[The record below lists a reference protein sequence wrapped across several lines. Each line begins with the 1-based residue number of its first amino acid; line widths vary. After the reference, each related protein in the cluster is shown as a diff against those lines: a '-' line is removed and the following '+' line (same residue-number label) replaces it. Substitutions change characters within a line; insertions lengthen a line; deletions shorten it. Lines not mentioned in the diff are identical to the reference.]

1 MLVGVRNFME
11 SWVARGFFALL
22 VVVFVLWGISNVF
35 TLTGSSTA
43 VATVSGQPVDAS
55 EVQANYQRALS
66 QAQQQGQQPDAPARQ
81 QMVMQALSDALRRTI
96 LRHAAAQYGIG
107 VPDVA
112 VRAVL
117 GGIPAFQTN
126 GSFDKAKFAQVL
138 QQSGISQDE
147 FIGQIKDELIGRQL
161 ITPMM
166 GAATV
171 PNAMAR
177 PIFALLGAQRTAS
190 LVDVPLNT
198 QPVPPTPA
206 DAVLQRYWQNNQ
218 GQFTAPE
225 YRKLQ
230 LVILSPALMA
240 PQEQVPPAQ
249 IAAAM
254 ARAQAASP
262 SVPVRSADVLSVQ
275 DLADASQ
282 LKAAWKRGASWA
294 QIQALAQKY
303 HATPVP
309 LASVQQNQIP
319 AAPLAQAV
327 FSAPVGQVVGPV
339 AGDLGMYLFKVTAT
353 SSNGPAPAQ
362 LTAQVTQALQL
373 QIAQAAV
380 AKNVD
385 ALQDALAGQ
394 TPLDQLP
401 GNLGLVAVEGTLDTN
416 GLTPDGNAAPIPGG
430 DALRNAIV
438 KTAFAAQ
445 QGAPPQLQTGPD
457 GSYYALLV
465 KAVVPP
471 AAQPFAQAKAKV
483 LSAWQRAQQQREA
496 NVVAA
501 DLMHAVNSG
510 TPLAQAAAAVGLT
523 VTPTPAYSS
532 TDHPQNQPPQLVPVL
547 FSLKPGEA
555 TMLDNGAGFTVA
567 VLTNVQ
573 VPTPQSAPAAY
584 AALQQSLN
592 KSLQD
597 DLGESFLA
605 GLQAQDKV
613 TVNQKLLA
621 QIYQ

>member
-43 VATVSGQPVDAS
+43 VANVAGQPVDAS
-55 EVQANYQRALS
+55 EVQADYQRALS
-66 QAQQQGQQPDAPARQ
+66 QSQQQGQQPDATARQ
-81 QMVMQALSDALRRTI
+81 QMAMQALSDALRRAI
-96 LRHAAAQYGIG
+96 LRHAATQYGIG
-107 VPDVA
+107 VPDSA

-117 GGIPAFQTN
+117 DTIPAFQTN
-126 GSFDKAKFAQVL
+126 GSFDKAKFTQVL

-161 ITPMM
+161 ITPVIS
-166 GAATV
+166 AAAV
-171 PNAMAR
+171 PDAMAG
-177 PIFALLGAQRTAS
+177 PVFALLGAQRSAA
-190 LVDVPLNT
+190 LVNVPLNT
-198 QPVPPTPA
+198 QPVPPAPA

-218 GQFTAPE
+218 SAFTAPE
-225 YRKLQ
+225 YRDVQ
-230 LVILSPALMA
+230 VVILSPALMA
-240 PQEQVPPAQ
+240 PQEQVSPAQ
-249 IAAAM
+249 IAAGM
-254 ARAQAASP
+254 ARAEAASP

-282 LKAAWKRGASWA
+282 LKAAWKQGASWA
-294 QIQALAQKY
+294 KIQSLAARY

-309 LASVQQNQIP
+309 LANMQQNQIP
-319 AAPLAQAV
+319 SQPLAQAV
-327 FSAPVGQVVGPV
+327 FSAQAGQVVGPV
-339 AGDLGMYLFKVTAT
+339 AGDLGMYLFKVTSIGT
-353 SSNGPAPAQ
+353 NGPDPAQ
-362 LTAQVTQALQL
+362 LATQVTQALQL
-373 QIAQAAV
+373 QMAQAAV

-401 GNLGLVAVEGTLDTN
+401 GNLGLVAVEGALDAG
-416 GLTPDGNAAPIPGG
+416 GLTPQGTPAPIPGG
-430 DALRNAIV
+430 DDLRNAIV
-438 KTAFAAQ
+438 KAAFAAQ
-445 QGAPPQLQTGPD
+445 AGQAPQLQTGPD

-465 KAVVPP
+465 QKVVPP
-471 AAQPFAQAKAKV
+471 AVQPFAQAKAKV
-483 LSAWQRAQQQREA
+483 LSVWQGAQQEREA
-496 NVVAA
+496 NVTAA
-501 DLMHAVNSG
+501 DLMHAVNTG
-510 TPLAQAAAAVGLT
+510 TPLAQAAAAVGLS
-523 VTPTPAYSS
+523 VTQSPAYTSAAR
-532 TDHPQNQPPQLVPVL
+532 PQDQPPQLVPVL
-547 FSLKPGEA
+547 FSLKQGEA

-567 VLTNVQ
+567 VLTKIQ
-573 VPTPQSAPAAY
+573 VPTSQSDPAGY
-584 AALQQSLN
+584 AQLQQSLN

>member
-55 EVQANYQRALS
+55 EVQADYQRALS
-66 QAQQQGQQPDAPARQ
+66 TAQQQGQQPDATARQ
-81 QMVMQALSDALRRTI
+81 QMAMQALSDALRRAI
-96 LRHAAAQYGIG
+96 LRHAAVQYGVG
-107 VPDVA
+107 VPDSA

-117 GGIPAFQTN
+117 DTIPAFQTN
-126 GSFDKAKFAQVL
+126 GSFDKTKFTQVL
-138 QQSGISQDE
+138 QQSGISQDG

-161 ITPMM
+161 ITPIIS
-166 GAATV
+166 AAAV
-171 PNAMAR
+171 PDAMAA
-177 PIFALLGAQRTAS
+177 PVFALLGAERTAA
-190 LVDVPLNT
+190 LVNVPVST
-198 QPVPPTPA
+198 QPVPPAPA

-218 GQFTAPE
+218 GEFTAPE
-225 YRKLQ
+225 YRKVQ

-240 PQEQVPPAQ
+240 PQEQVPPEQ

-254 ARAQAASP
+254 ARAEAASP

-282 LKAAWKRGASWA
+282 LKAAWKRGAGWA
-294 QIQALAQKY
+294 QMQALAQKY

-309 LASVQQNQIP
+309 LAAVQQNQIP
-319 AAPLAQAV
+319 SGALAQAV
-327 FSAPVGQVVGPV
+327 FSAQPGQVVGPV
-339 AGDLGMYLFKVTAT
+339 AGDLGMYLFKVTSIGT
-353 SSNGPAPAQ
+353 NGPDPAQ
-362 LTAQVTQALQL
+362 LATQVTQALQL
-373 QIAQAAV
+373 QMAQQAV

-401 GNLGLVAVEGTLDTN
+401 GNLGLVAIEGTLDAG
-416 GLTPDGNAAPIPGG
+416 GLTPEGDAAPIPGG
-430 DALRNAIV
+430 DDLRNAIV
-438 KTAFAAQ
+438 KAAFVAQ
-445 QGAPPQLQTGPD
+445 PGTPPQLQTGPD
-457 GSYYALLV
+457 GSYYAL
-465 KAVVPP
+465 AVQKVIPP
-471 AAQPFAQAKAKV
+471 AVQPFAQAKAKV
-483 LSAWQRAQQQREA
+483 LSVWQGAQQQREA
-496 NVVAA
+496 NVAAA
-501 DLMHAVNSG
+501 DLMHAVNTG
-510 TPLAQAAAAVGLT
+510 TPLAQAAAAAGLS
-523 VTPTPAYSS
+523 VTQSPAYTSAAR
-532 TDHPQNQPPQLVPVL
+532 PQGQPPQLVPVL
-547 FSLKPGEA
+547 FSLKQGEA

-573 VPTPQSAPAAY
+573 VPTPQSDPAAY
-584 AALQQSLN
+584 AQLQQSLN

>member
-1 MLVGVRNFME
+1 M
-11 SWVARGFFALL
+11 ARGFFALL

-55 EVQANYQRALS
+55 EVQADYQRALS
-66 QAQQQGQQPDAPARQ
+66 AAQQQGQQPDATARQ
-81 QMVMQALSDALRRTI
+81 QMAMQALSDALRRAI

-107 VPDVA
+107 VPDSA

-117 GGIPAFQTN
+117 DTIPAFQTN

-138 QQSGISQDE
+138 QQSGISQDD

-161 ITPMM
+161 MTPIISA
-166 GAATV
+166 GAV
-171 PNAMAR
+171 PDAMAA
-177 PIFALLGAQRTAS
+177 PIFALLGAKRTAA
-190 LVDVPLNT
+190 LVNVPVST
-198 QPVPPTPA
+198 QPVPPAPA
-206 DAVLQRYWQNNQ
+206 DAVLQRFWQNNQ
-218 GQFTAPE
+218 GEFTAPE
-225 YRKLQ
+225 YRDVQ
-230 LVILSPALMA
+230 VVILSPALMA
-240 PQEQVPPAQ
+240 PQEQVPAEQ

-254 ARAQAASP
+254 ARAESASP

-282 LKAAWKRGASWA
+282 LKAAWKRGANWA
-294 QIQALAQKY
+294 EMQTLAQKY

-319 AAPLAQAV
+319 SGALAQAV
-327 FSAPVGQVVGPV
+327 FAAQTGQVVGPV
-339 AGDLGMYLFKVTAT
+339 AGDLGMYLFKVTSVGT
-353 SSNGPAPAQ
+353 SGPNPAQ
-362 LTAQVTQALQL
+362 LATQVTQSLQL
-373 QIAQAAV
+373 QMAQQAV

-401 GNLGLVAVEGTLDTN
+401 GNLGLVAVEGTLDAG
-416 GLTPDGNAAPIPGG
+416 GLTPEGTPAPIPGG
-430 DALRNAIV
+430 DDLRNAIL
-438 KTAFAAQ
+438 KAAFAAQ
-445 QGAPPQLQTGPD
+445 QGAAPQLQTGPD
-457 GSYYALLV
+457 GSYYAL
-465 KAVVPP
+465 AVQKVIPP
-471 AAQPFAQAKAKV
+471 AVQPFAQAKAKV
-483 LSAWQRAQQQREA
+483 LSAWQGAQQQREA
-496 NVVAA
+496 NVAAA
-501 DLMHAVNSG
+501 DLMHAVNTG
-510 TPLAQAAAAVGLT
+510 TPLAQAAAAAGLS
-523 VTPTPAYSS
+523 VTQSPAYTSAAQ
-532 TDHPQNQPPQLVPVL
+532 PQDQPPQFVSVL
-547 FSLKPGEA
+547 FSLKQGEA
-555 TMLDNGAGFTVA
+555 TMLDNGAGYTVA

-573 VPTPQSAPAAY
+573 VPTPQNDPAAY

-605 GLQAQDKV
+605 GLQEQDKV